1 MLSPNDALGSKDTLA
16 ERIRSLQA
24 ERERHAREIAAIDQ
38 VLGRISEVLGL
49 GSATRPPGAGP
60 AKRSKGRFA
69 LTAEQSVLQ
78 FIREKKNP
86 STADINGHWRG
97 EGRKGT
103 ANVTILKLLKQ
114 NAIRR
119 ENDPHVRGSRYVVRG
134 GR

>member
-1 MLSPNDALGSKDTLA
+1 MLSSNDALESNDTLA
-16 ERIRSLQA
+16 GRIRSLQA
-24 ERERHAREIAAIDQ
+24 ERDRHAREIASIDQ
-38 VLGRISEVLGL
+38 VLSKIGEVLRL
-49 GSATRPPGAGP
+49 GGAAKLPGAEHV
-60 AKRSKGRFA
+60 KRSKGRFA

-86 STADINGHWRG
+86 STADINGHWRS

-119 ENDPHVRGSRYVVRG
+119 ENDPHVRGSRYVVRS

>member
-1 MLSPNDALGSKDTLA
+1 MPTSNDAIGSRDTLA
-16 ERIRSLQA
+16 ERIRSLQT
-24 ERERHAREIAAIDQ
+24 ERDRHAREIAAIDQ
-38 VLGRISEVLGL
+38 VLAKISDVLGL
-49 GSATRPPGAGP
+49 GGAIALPGAGP
-60 AKRSKGRFA
+60 AKRFKGRFA

-86 STADINGHWRG
+86 STAEINGHWRS

>member
-1 MLSPNDALGSKDTLA
+1 MLSSNDALGSKDTLA

-24 ERERHAREIAAIDQ
+24 ERDRHAREIAAIDQ
-38 VLGRISEVLGL
+38 VLGRISEVLGM
-49 GSATRPPGAGP
+49 GSGSRLPSLERT
-60 AKRSKGRFA
+60 KRSKGRFA

-119 ENDPHVRGSRYVVRG
+119 ENDPQVRGSRYVARG